1 MSFCPNCG
9 KELVEG
15 EVCTCANQPV
25 EENTAP
31 QPEINTTEAAPQPEY
46 TAPQPEYVSPEY
58 AAPDYA
64 APQPDFAYGA
74 PYFAPPVAPSKPQPR
89 KDYPEGYKIRK
100 KYVAVLLGYC
110 LGVFGIHNFYLG
122 NKNKGL
128 AQVLLATVGAIF
140 TFGISTAAVAIWS
153 IVETTLILT
162 EDINAD
168 ANGFKIQTLE
178 EAIKD

>member
-9 KELVEG
+9 KELAEG
-15 EVCTCANQPV
+15 EICACANQPV
-25 EENTAP
+25 EQPAP
-31 QPEINTTEAAPQPEY
+31 QTEPQPEY
-46 TAPQPEYVSPEY
+46 TAPQPE
-58 AAPDYA
+58 A
-64 APQPDFAYGA
+64 APQPEYYAPQQEYYDPAQQQYGA
-74 PYFAPPVAPSKPQPR
+74 PFYAAPVAPSKPAAR
-89 KDYPEGYKIRK
+89 TDYPEGYKIKK

-128 AQVLLATVGAIF
+128 AQVLLTTVGSIF
-140 TFGISTAAVAIWS
+140 TFGFSAVAVAIWS

-168 ANGFKIQTLE
+168 ANGFKIKTLE
-178 EAIKD
+178 ELLKD